1 MEDMPQE
8 LRDKVAVLQIG
19 SVQQPII
26 DVGVKV
32 DDTKYW
38 VFL

>member
-1 MEDMPQE
+1 
-8 LRDKVAVLQIG
+8 VLNIG
-19 SVQQPII
+19 ERNSPII

-38 VFL
+38 VFMS